1 MYLTVFREEATSVL
15 VDKHVINIDLWR
27 RKNKQPEKNP
37 GAGQEPTANS
47 THIGTLYATGLEL
60 YLGHIGGRQAPSP
73 LGHTCFLNVTD
84 CYDAIVKF
92 RSNF

>member
-47 THIGTLYATGLEL
+47 THI
-60 YLGHIGGRQAPSP
+60 HCMP
-73 LGHTCFLNVTD
+73 LGWNYIWATLEGDKHPHRL
-84 CYDAIVKF
+84 AIPA
-92 RSNF
+92 S